1 MNDAAP
7 MTFAEVEG
15 TTRAC
20 SPRETIE
27 RVMPL
32 LPVFGI
38 TRVANVTGL
47 DTIGIPV
54 VMVTRPNARSVSVS
68 QGKGATLEAAKA
80 SGLMEAIEIHHAEH
94 ILTPLLL
101 GSFNELRFRETLAD
115 VAAMALSTRKDMTAT
130 ARLLWAQG
138 YDLTSGEPVWVP
150 YEAVHTDFRTPFP
163 EGSGYF
169 LCTSNGL
176 ASGNTIEEA
185 ICHGLS
191 EVIERDCLALWRLKS
206 KEDRD
211 RCEVDLSTVSDSH
224 CRALLDR
231 YAAAEV
237 PVRAWNLTSEIGVPV
252 FNVWIPT
259 PPSGVP
265 ISVTGF
271 DGHGCHPFAH
281 IALSRALSEAAQG
294 RLTMIAGVRD
304 DIDPTYYDERP
315 EDAPAPKPAVE
326 TRSAP
331 PPVAYGDIS
340 SLPGR
345 SSRALIERMVERL
358 SAIGL
363 DRIIVVDLTRPE
375 FDIPVVRVIVPGLE
389 GNPNARLYRPGRR
402 ALRAAG
408 IDPQGGEAS

>member
-7 MTFAEVEG
+7 VTFAEIEG

-20 SPRETIE
+20 SPRETID

-68 QGKGATLEAAKA
+68 QGKGASLDAAKA

-94 ILTPLLL
+94 ILAPLLL
-101 GSFNELRFRETLAD
+101 GSYNELRFRETVAD
-115 VAAMALSTRKDMTAT
+115 VPAMALSTRKDLTAT
-130 ARLLWAQG
+130 ARLLWTQG
-138 YDLTSGEPVWVP
+138 YDLASGDPVWVP

-191 EVIERDCLALWRLKS
+191 EVIERDCLSLWRLKS
-206 KEDRD
+206 REDRD
-211 RCEVDLSTVSDSH
+211 RCELDLSTVTDPH

-259 PPSGVP
+259 PPTGMP

-304 DIDPTYYDERP
+304 DIDPSYYDERP
-315 EDAPAPKPAVE
+315 DEMPTAEPMVE

-331 PPVAYGDIS
+331 PPVSYGHV
-340 SLPGR
+340 PGLQAR
-345 SSRALIERMVERL
+345 SSRALIERMMERL

-363 DRIIVVDLTRPE
+363 DRVIVVDLTRPE
-375 FDIPVVRVIVPGLE
+375 FNIPVARVIVPGLE

-402 ALRAAG
+402 ALLAAG
-408 IDPQGGEAS
+408 IDPEQGAAS

>member
-7 MTFAEVEG
+7 VTFLEIEG

-68 QGKGATLEAAKA
+68 QGKGATLDAAKA

-94 ILTPLLL
+94 ILAPLLL
-101 GSFNELRFRETLAD
+101 GSYNELRFRETVVD
-115 VAAMALSTRKDMTAT
+115 VTSMALSTRKDLTAT
-130 ARLLWAQG
+130 ARLLWIQG
-138 YDLTSGEPVWVP
+138 YELVTGDPVWVP

-191 EVIERDCLALWRLKS
+191 EVIERDCLALWRLRS
-206 KEDRD
+206 REDRD
-211 RCEVDLSTVSDSH
+211 RCELDLSTVTDPH

-231 YAAAEV
+231 YAAAGV

-259 PPSGVP
+259 PPTGMP
-265 ISVTGF
+265 ISVSGF

-315 EDAPAPKPAVE
+315 DETPVVPPVAE

-331 PPVAYGDIS
+331 PPVSYGDVP
-340 SLPGR
+340 SLQGR

-363 DRIIVVDLTRPE
+363 EQVIVVDLTRAE
-375 FDIPVVRVIVPGLE
+375 FNIPVARVIVPGLE

-408 IDPQGGEAS
+408 IDPEQGAAS

>member
-7 MTFAEVEG
+7 VTFAEIEG

-68 QGKGATLEAAKA
+68 QGKGATLDAAKA

-101 GSFNELRFRETLAD
+101 GSYNELRFRETVAD
-115 VAAMALSTRKDMTAT
+115 VTAMALSTRKDMTAT

-138 YDLTSGEPVWVP
+138 YDLTSNEPVWVP

-206 KEDRD
+206 REDQD
-211 RCEVDLSTVSDSH
+211 RCEVDLSTVTDPH

-259 PPSGVP
+259 PPTGMP

-315 EDAPAPKPAVE
+315 DETPAPRPVVK

-331 PPVAYGDIS
+331 PPVAYGDVP
-340 SLPGR
+340 SLQGR

-358 SAIGL
+358 AAIGL
-363 DRIIVVDLTRPE
+363 EQVIVVDLTRPE
-375 FDIPVVRVIVPGLE
+375 FNIPVARVVVPGLE

-408 IDPQGGEAS
+408 IDPEQGAAS